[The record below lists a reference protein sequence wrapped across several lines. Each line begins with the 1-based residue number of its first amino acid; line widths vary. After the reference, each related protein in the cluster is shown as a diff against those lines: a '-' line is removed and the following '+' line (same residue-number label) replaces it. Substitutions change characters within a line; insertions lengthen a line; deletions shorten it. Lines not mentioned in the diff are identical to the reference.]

1 MRNKSPEEL
10 TKTQRGR
17 MRFERIVEADANG
30 KLEKAKNRVDVCKI
44 ANLGLENEER
54 LYAWVTKLINQGII
68 QEEFLGKNKRGRRE
82 YRYSIDRK
90 IRDLKSAPSVVR
102 QPIKE
107 SNSIDRTIL
116 LTVESKGVKVSL
128 SCANS
133 SQAMDIV
140 KSLI

>member
-54 LYAWVTKLINQGII
+54 LYAWVTKLIKQGII
-68 QEEFLGKNKRGRRE
+68 QEEFLGKNKRGKRE

-90 IRDLKSAPSVVR
+90 IMDLKSAPSIAR
-102 QPIKE
+102 RPIKE
-107 SNSIDRTIL
+107 SVSINSTIL